1 MEKRTNQTSDL
12 SGSKFYEY
20 EGGLVELLPTFTYEV
35 TLSKYWKNGFC
46 QLGSKLYK
54 ANRLLHI
61 KNNYIITK
69 YKGYRIEKEISL
81 IGVPQEFIDEMN
93 LSPYVPKP
101 NKKSKKN
108 EQRNRT

>member
-1 MEKRTNQTSDL
+1 MGKRTSQTNDH

-20 EGGLVELLPTFTYEV
+20 EGGLVELLPTFMYEV
-35 TLSKYWKNGFC
+35 TLNKYWKNGFC

-54 ANRLLHI
+54 ADRLLHI
-61 KNNYIITK
+61 KNNYIVTK
-69 YKGYRIEKEISL
+69 YEGYRIEKEISL

-108 EQRNRT
+108 EQ

>member
-1 MEKRTNQTSDL
+1 MGKHTLQTSDH

-46 QLGSKLYK
+46 QLGNKFYK
-54 ANRLLHI
+54 ADRLLHI
-61 KNNYIITK
+61 KNNYIVTK
-69 YKGYRIEKEISL
+69 YEGYSIEKEISL
-81 IGVPQEFIDEMN
+81 VGVPQEFIDEMN

-101 NKKSKKN
+101 NKKSKKK
-108 EQRNRT
+108 

>member
-1 MEKRTNQTSDL
+1 MGKRTNQTSDL

-54 ANRLLHI
+54 ADKLLHI
-61 KNNYIITK
+61 KNNYIVTK
-69 YKGYRIEKEISL
+69 YEGYRIEKEISL
-81 IGVPQEFIDEMN
+81 IGVPQEFVDEMN
-93 LSPYVPKP
+93 LSLYVPKS
-101 NKKSKKN
+101 NKKSKKK
-108 EQRNRT
+108 